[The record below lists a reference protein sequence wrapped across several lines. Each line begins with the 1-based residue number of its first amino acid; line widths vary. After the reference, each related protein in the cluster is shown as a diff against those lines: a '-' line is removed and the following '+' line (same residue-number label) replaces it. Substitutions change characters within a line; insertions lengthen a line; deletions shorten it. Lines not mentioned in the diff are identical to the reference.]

1 MAGPVESVDSSA
13 MPWSRLWATGVLH
26 SCATGIHG
34 NYDGEVLA
42 FWQGQFDLAGDGARI
57 LDVGTGNGALLLL
70 ARERA
75 TRRGIGLT
83 LLGVD
88 IADIE
93 PGRAVAGGA
102 DRFAGI
108 EFHPRTSVCALPFA
122 DGEIDLVCSQFG
134 FEYAPRAAAIREI
147 ARVAGGTSQLALVL
161 HRSDSIIARVSAPQ
175 REGLRLLGSECPI
188 VPLARRMVP
197 VLFEAARGRQQGRG
211 HADPGHEAV
220 RQSFN
225 RAASALMDGIER
237 LPQAQVLRNTAQQVR
252 RALELAYT
260 SPAQADAMLAR
271 VGEGLLDEEA
281 RLEQLE
287 RAMLS
292 ADGMRELSGQ
302 LSGIGYT
309 VQWSP
314 LEQKGERFAWALE
327 ATRG

>member
-1 MAGPVESVDSSA
+1 MAGPVESVDTSA

-122 DGEIDLVCSQFG
+122 DGEIDEAAWVPVAQLRDWLPGHSVCPDS
-134 FEYAPRAAAIREI
+134 
-147 ARVAGGTSQLALVL
+147 VALVL
-161 HRSDSIIARVSAPQ
+161 PRLDAP
-175 REGLRLLGSECPI
+175 
-188 VPLARRMVP
+188 
-197 VLFEAARGRQQGRG
+197 
-211 HADPGHEAV
+211 
-220 RQSFN
+220 
-225 RAASALMDGIER
+225 
-237 LPQAQVLRNTAQQVR
+237 
-252 RALELAYT
+252 
-260 SPAQADAMLAR
+260 
-271 VGEGLLDEEA
+271 
-281 RLEQLE
+281 
-287 RAMLS
+287 
-292 ADGMRELSGQ
+292 
-302 LSGIGYT
+302 
-309 VQWSP
+309 
-314 LEQKGERFAWALE
+314 
-327 ATRG
+327 